1 VAVPVGI
8 TCRLCERRT
17 CPQRAFPPVLQ
28 SLASDSFRVSDKQS
42 AARN

>member
-1 VAVPVGI
+1 VPVGI
-8 TCRLCERRT
+8 TCRLCERHN

-28 SLASDSFRVSDKQS
+28 SLASESMRIWDKQS